1 MITTDSV
8 RTRFIGEDL
17 AQRIADHWNPV
28 YPVMRRTLDTV
39 IKAQRAAERPTV
51 DVAKLELVRRALGQ
65 LDRGTFKGCTRSP
78 GYFSVYH
85 ALRHVDEVLKVTYSG
100 DPDKGAIYR
109 LAGVL
114 ADTNAH
120 TDAAASTYFA
130 TERQTDIPRQTVDRS
145 HADKADSGQTERGG
159 R

>member
-1 MITTDSV
+1 MITIDSV
-8 RTRFIGEDL
+8 RTRFISDDQ
-17 AQRIADHWNPV
+17 AQHIADHWNPV
-28 YPVMRRTLDTV
+28 YPAMRRILDTV
-39 IKAQRAAERPTV
+39 IKAQRAADRPTV
-51 DVAKLELVRRALGQ
+51 DVARLELVRRGLGQ

-78 GYFSVYH
+78 GYFSVHH
-85 ALRHVDEVLKVTYSG
+85 AIRHVHGVLKVTYSG

-130 TERQTDIPRQTVDRS
+130 AEKQARIPEQTVDRS
-145 HADKADSGQTERGG
+145 RVGKADSGQRERGG